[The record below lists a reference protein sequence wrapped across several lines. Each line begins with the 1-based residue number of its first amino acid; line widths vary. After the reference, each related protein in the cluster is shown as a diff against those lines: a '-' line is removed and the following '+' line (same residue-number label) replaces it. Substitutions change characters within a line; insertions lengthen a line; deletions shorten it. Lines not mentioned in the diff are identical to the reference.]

1 MANPFEELL
10 EAGQSVWLDYIRR
23 GLISSGELGRMM
35 REYLIRGVTSN
46 PTIFQKAITGSHD
59 YDAAFDLLAR
69 RGRLS
74 PYEAYLEVCGEDIR
88 MAAEVLRPVYE
99 GSDGADGFVSF
110 EAQAASSEEM
120 YQEAKRMFALVGR
133 PNVMIKVPGVDA
145 GVETVERLIADG
157 INVNITL
164 LFSVAVYER
173 FAEAYIAGLERRRAA
188 GQPVE

>member
-10 EAGQSVWLDYIRR
+10 EQGQSVWLDYIRR
-23 GLISSGELGRMM
+23 GLITSGELGRMM
-35 REYLIRGVTSN
+35 RDYQIRGVTSN

-59 YDAAFDLLAR
+59 YDEALNRLAQ
-69 RGRLS
+69 GNHLT

-88 MAAEVLRPVYE
+88 MVADVLRPVYE
-99 GSDGADGFVSF
+99 TSDGRDGFVSF
-110 EAQAASSEEM
+110 EAQAASTEEM

-133 PNVMIKVPGVDA
+133 QNVMIKIPGVDA
-145 GVETVERLIADG
+145 GVETVERLIAEG

-173 FAEAYIAGLERRRAA
+173 FANAYIAGLERRL
-188 GQPVE
+188 